1 MKKIIYL
8 LLLSIFFG
16 CTAENDLIDLSNAE
30 APSKLDALFKIKQD
44 NSGFVTITPT
54 GEGVTQYE
62 IFHGDT
68 ANLSVKIKPGESTT
82 HTYTEGVYPVKIVGM
97 GVNGVKTEMIKQ
109 LTVSFLQPTNLV
121 VTVNPLL
128 GNNLGI
134 KVNAT
139 ANLETYFQVFFGENP
154 NQVPVNFN
162 EGDVIQ
168 HIYATVGTYQLRVRA
183 LSGGA
188 AFAENIQTI
197 TISDPVL
204 LPVNFE
210 SPTLNYSFVNFGGSV
225 TTVIN
230 NPDITAANNSAKVA
244 RMVKGNGSETW
255 AGSFIEL
262 SNPINFTT
270 FQKLKIKSW
279 SPAVGKTIR
288 MKIENSTNPAVF
300 LELDKTTT
308 VANAWEE
315 LIFDFTGVVSSNN
328 YQKIVLFYDFGNA
341 GTGSTYYFDNI
352 ELTAGVPVLELPLN
366 FENSQ
371 LNYSFTNFGNATT
384 TVIANPNSNGINTS
398 SKVGSLVKANGSPNW
413 AGSFIELNAP
423 INFSSM
429 QKIKMKV
436 WSPQSGIIAKMK
448 LENLA
453 NANIN
458 IERDATVTLA
468 NGWQEVTFDF
478 TGIVNA
484 NAYQRV
490 VVFFDFANAGT
501 GATYYFDDI
510 TQSN

>member
-16 CTAENDLIDLSNAE
+16 CTAENDLIDLSSAE

-134 KVNAT
+134 KVSAT

-162 EGDVIQ
+162 EGDIIQ
-168 HIYATVGTYQLRVRA
+168 HIYGTVGTYQLRVRA

-210 SPTLNYSFVNFGGSV
+210 SPT
-225 TTVIN
+225 
-230 NPDITAANNSAKVA
+230 
-244 RMVKGNGSETW
+244 
-255 AGSFIEL
+255 
-262 SNPINFTT
+262 
-270 FQKLKIKSW
+270 
-279 SPAVGKTIR
+279 
-288 MKIENSTNPAVF
+288 
-300 LELDKTTT
+300 TTT
-308 VANAWEE
+308 SE
-315 LIFDFTGVVSSNN
+315 
-328 YQKIVLFYDFGNA
+328 
-341 GTGSTYYFDNI
+341 
-352 ELTAGVPVLELPLN
+352 
-366 FENSQ
+366 
-371 LNYSFTNFGNATT
+371 
-384 TVIANPNSNGINTS
+384 
-398 SKVGSLVKANGSPNW
+398 
-413 AGSFIELNAP
+413 
-423 INFSSM
+423 
-429 QKIKMKV
+429 
-436 WSPQSGIIAKMK
+436 
-448 LENLA
+448 
-453 NANIN
+453 
-458 IERDATVTLA
+458 
-468 NGWQEVTFDF
+468 
-478 TGIVNA
+478 
-484 NAYQRV
+484 
-490 VVFFDFANAGT
+490 
-501 GATYYFDDI
+501 
-510 TQSN
+510 